1 MASLSTILDWFRT
14 GKKPTQTQFWA
25 TLQSF
30 WHKEEPIPQSAVQ
43 NLTQTLSNKAEL
55 SQLNGHFNDPDAHG
69 LAAKLAGKSNTGHTH
84 TIYDVDELPQKIET
98 IEGEVTD
105 IYFNIADLYMNKQL
119 LKTSNIV
126 LDNTMH
132 KATIFCQSS
141 GTINVSIPDGLRS
154 DFICLLYNIGT
165 GNVIVALAGTDQEL
179 ITVDGAVVLE
189 TNKHGII
196 EQMLGLKKFIA
207 RGEYS

>member
-25 TLQSF
+25 TFQSF

-69 LAAKLAGKSNTGHTH
+69 LADKLAGKSDTGHTH
-84 TIYDVDELPQKIET
+84 TIYDVAELPQKIET
-98 IEGEVTD
+98 IEGEIT
-105 IYFNIADLYMNKQL
+105 DLYNKVDDLDLNKQV
-119 LKTSNIV
+119 LKTANFT

-141 GTINVSIPDGLRS
+141 GTITVSIPDGLRV
-154 DFICLLYNIGT
+154 DFICLIYNIGT
-165 GNVIVALAGTDQEL
+165 GNVIVVLAGTDQEL

-196 EQMLGLKKFIA
+196 EQLLGQKKFIA